1 MAGAP
6 NVTFLFCYTFVALHY
21 VTLSGDRQGQS
32 HSLSSPLGRQIGTT
46 GGGGGGGGGD
56 SPH

>member
-6 NVTFLFCYTFVALHY
+6 HVTFLFCYTFVALHY

-32 HSLSSPLGRQIGTT
+32 HSLSSPLGRQIGTS
-46 GGGGGGGGGD
+46 GGGGGGGGD